1 MTPGRKVLIVELS
14 LVDSYLLSTTT
25 RRSVVDLMPM
35 IGARYYT
42 HLDTTQLQC
51 DVLESELAKEM
62 ENGRLCR
69 LLVKLA
75 TINERPESVLI
86 YALSPLLSFLYATT
100 NFHLNSERSFV
111 LLVGEIPLKKL
122 VFEMTIEHISQF

>member
-1 MTPGRKVLIVELS
+1 M

-75 TINERPESVLI
+75 TINERPESVLMFT
-86 YALSPLLSFLYATT
+86 LSPPPLFPLHHSQLSLRASLYC
-100 NFHLNSERSFV
+100 
-111 LLVGEIPLKKL
+111 
-122 VFEMTIEHISQF
+122 